1 MKTVSQKDVNGK
13 TTADK
18 TVPLVILELLPASKI
33 ITILPLR
40 NNLFHICGKQAGE
53 GEVVQN
59 KQQQQKNPNLLKKQ
73 SLHNSKDIL

>member
-33 ITILPLR
+33 ITISPLR

-59 KQQQQKNPNLLKKQ
+59 KQTTTTK
-73 SLHNSKDIL
+73 S